1 MVLEAATARSFLEK
15 QIDVS
20 TLNFHLHAAG
30 VLAPGIT
37 SLAQLRSICRSN
49 QSPVSIE
56 ALQLPS
62 PEMLPANERRR
73 ASQVVRLTQACIQQV
88 LENCP
93 FPVESLR
100 SVFATDEGT
109 GEVCQQILQAVTT
122 TRQVSPLIFSNSV
135 QNAPS
140 GYFSISWRNRQS
152 STVVS
157 LGLESFASGLLCAV
171 TETIACEQPVLLVA
185 YDPAM
190 TAPLDELL
198 SIREATATAWI
209 ISNKAKS
216 DSASRLGSFALRL
229 EPAGIHKPSAWPVW
243 LPTRWAAHSSASAL
257 AALSLLEAPTDAT
270 HRMTFGSQH
279 LCLQRLG

>member
-1 MVLEAATARSFLEK
+1 MSDLHFY
-15 QIDVS
+15 
-20 TLNFHLHAAG
+20 LHAAS
-30 VLAPGIT
+30 VLAPGMA

-49 QSPVSIE
+49 QFPESAVV
-56 ALQLPS
+56 LQLPS

-88 LENCP
+88 LQDCP

-109 GEVCQQILQAVTT
+109 GEVCQKILQAVAT

-140 GYFSISWRNRQS
+140 GYFSISWRNTQS

-171 TETIACEQPVLLVA
+171 TEAITCEQPVMLVA

-190 TAPLDELL
+190 TTPMDELL
-198 SIREATATAWI
+198 SIHEAIATAWI
-209 ISNKAKS
+209 ISSGTRSKS
-216 DSASRLGSFALRL
+216 TSALASFTLKL
-229 EPAGIHKPSAWPVW
+229 ESAAIHAPTAWPAW
-243 LPTRWAAHSSASAL
+243 LPTRWSTHSSASAL
-257 AALSLLEAPTDAT
+257 AALGLLEAAPEAT
-270 HRMTFGSQH
+270 YRMTFGAQL
-279 LCLQRLG
+279 LCLERLG

>member
-1 MVLEAATARSFLEK
+1 MS
-15 QIDVS
+15 
-20 TLNFHLHAAG
+20 LNFHLHAAG
-30 VLAPGIT
+30 VMAPGMT
-37 SLAQLRSICRSN
+37 SLAQLRSICRNN
-49 QSPVSIE
+49 QIPVSAD

-73 ASQVVRLTQACIQQV
+73 ASQVVRLTQACIQQA

-109 GEVCQQILQAVTT
+109 GEVCQRVLEAVTT

-171 TETIACEQPVLLVA
+171 TEAIACAQPVLLVA
-185 YDPAM
+185 YDPPM
-190 TAPLDELL
+190 TTPMDELL

-209 ISNKAKS
+209 ISDGGSNSPPAL
-216 DSASRLGSFALRL
+216 ASFALRL
-229 EPAGIHKPSAWPVW
+229 ELAGTHAPSAWPTW

-257 AALSLLEAPTDAT
+257 AALGLLEVSPETT
-270 HRMTFGSQH
+270 YRMTFGAQL
-279 LCLQRLG
+279 LCLKRLG

>member
-1 MVLEAATARSFLEK
+1 M
-15 QIDVS
+15 DP
-20 TLNFHLHAAG
+20 LNFHLHAASA
-30 VLAPGIT
+30 LAPGIT
-37 SLAQLRSICRSN
+37 SLTQLRSICRNN
-49 QSPVSIE
+49 QLPVSLD

-62 PEMLPANERRR
+62 PDMLPANERRR

-88 LENCP
+88 LESCP

-109 GEVCQQILQAVTT
+109 GEVCQQILQAVTS
-122 TRQVSPLIFSNSV
+122 TRLVSPLTFSNSV

-171 TETIACEQPVLLVA
+171 TEAIVCKQPVLLVA

-190 TAPLDELL
+190 TAPMDELL
-198 SIREATATAWI
+198 SIHEATASAWI
-209 ISNKAKS
+209 ISS
-216 DSASRLGSFALRL
+216 DVISDGMPAIASFALSL
-229 EPAGIHKPSAWPVW
+229 ASAASSAPTAWPAW
-243 LPTRWAAHSSASAL
+243 LPTRWASHSSASAL
-257 AALSLLEAPTDAT
+257 AALGLLEAPLETT
-270 HRMTFGSQH
+270 YRMTFGAQL
-279 LCLQRLG
+279 LCLQRQG